1 MRKIFFL
8 ISMVAVSGFVF
19 AASPGGVSQM
29 TVGGVN
35 IAGNTDISASAEG
48 TSAQASSKAVARN
61 VVGGIRGGT
70 NIIGNTGISASAKDT
85 SATAKD
91 TATAE
96 NMVGG
101 IGGQ

>member
-8 ISMVAVSGFVF
+8 SLMVTSGLVF
-19 AASPGGVSQM
+19 AAAPGGVQQY
-29 TVGGVN
+29 TAGGVN

-48 TSAQASSKAVARN
+48 TSAQATDQAVARN

-70 NIIGNTGISASAKDT
+70 NIIGNTSI

-91 TATAE
+91 TSAMASDNATAE
-96 NMVGG
+96 NMIGG